1 MARQKKPLPPLEVLL
16 PKQKLAYRLS
26 LALLAALVLLLG
38 VWYLGVADLHGANP
52 WIIFGVHLVPLAL
65 VAPGMFLGQ
74 PRAHAW
80 ACYILNLYFIQGV
93 ITAFEPGRML
103 FGTLEATVSV
113 LLFIS
118 CMMYTRWTFQVQRKQ
133 AGE

>member
-1 MARQKKPLPPLEVLL
+1 
-16 PKQKLAYRLS
+16 
-26 LALLAALVLLLG
+26 
-38 VWYLGVADLHGANP
+38 
-52 WIIFGVHLVPLAL
+52 
-65 VAPGMFLGQ
+65 MFLGQ

-118 CMMYTRWTFQVQRKQ
+118 CMMYTSWTFQVQRKQ